1 MDATTSNNNNN
12 IILKELVL
20 LCNNCNTLEDN
31 ILEIGTVCFP
41 DNNYKKDIIEM
52 NKKFSTG
59 IYIYIFNFNNII
71 FISV

>member
-31 ILEIGTVCFP
+31 ILEIGAICFP

-52 NKKFSTG
+52 NRKYST
-59 IYIYIFNFNNII
+59 
-71 FISV
+71 